1 MGSGPVP
8 ELARCVHPTPHSPNQ
23 LPRTP
28 AVASRDALAG
38 GSRSAVCGPAPS
50 LYFTL
55 HSTVL
60 GTVQIDPVHT
70 SRVTPPQPSPPRA
83 RGGTNHACPPG
94 LGRMAETFVELCFTL
109 RAFGLGLGM
118 VTLSTHPHPHHHR
131 PCERAR
137 AHYCTHAPDYL
148 PTHTNMHVHT
158 HPPTHNHA
166 HTPTHIHTHT
176 LTDVG

>member
-1 MGSGPVP
+1 MRAPY
-8 ELARCVHPTPHSPNQ
+8 PHSPNQ

-70 SRVTPPQPSPPRA
+70 SRDPSPALPAPRA
-83 RGGTNHACPPG
+83 RGGTTHACPPG
-94 LGRMAETFVELCFTL
+94 LGRMAETFVGLCFT
-109 RAFGLGLGM
+109 FGPLG
-118 VTLSTHPHPHHHR
+118 
-131 PCERAR
+131 
-137 AHYCTHAPDYL
+137 
-148 PTHTNMHVHT
+148 
-158 HPPTHNHA
+158 
-166 HTPTHIHTHT
+166 
-176 LTDVG
+176 